1 MDMDLY
7 SSNWELDLEKR
18 KRRRDYE
25 FERDWRIET
34 EAGLAKERKQAAQEL
49 EELRNM
55 QQQRGNSL
63 LPHTLTN
70 HVQPLQSHTFRNL
83 NK

>member
-1 MDMDLY
+1 MDMDLD

-63 LPHTLTN
+63 LRTHSQIMCN
-70 HVQPLQSHTFRNL
+70 HCNHILSEI
-83 NK
+83 

>member
-34 EAGLAKERKQAAQEL
+34 EAGLAKERKQAQEL

-63 LPHTLTN
+63 LRTHSQIMCNNCN
-70 HVQPLQSHTFRNL
+70 HILSEI
-83 NK
+83 

>member
-1 MDMDLY
+1 MDMDLD

-25 FERDWRIET
+25 FDRDWRIET

-49 EELRNM
+49 EEQKYATTTRE
-55 QQQRGNSL
+55 
-63 LPHTLTN
+63 
-70 HVQPLQSHTFRNL
+70 
-83 NK
+83 

>member
-1 MDMDLY
+1 MDMDLD

-34 EAGLAKERKQAAQEL
+34 EAGLAKERKTSYS
-49 EELRNM
+49 RT
-55 QQQRGNSL
+55 RG
-63 LPHTLTN
+63 TKKYAT
-70 HVQPLQSHTFRNL
+70 TTRE
-83 NK
+83 